1 MSSPLL
7 SFEEEVIKREVI
19 EEEDNKI
26 EARPLVSLFKKVIKG
41 DVFEEEYDK
50 TEARVGVLDAFLA
63 VGYVKFGKE
72 RIARLGFKAYVTGLR
87 TNDAEVDE
95 MVFLT
100 MVENMGLTFLII
112 GDNWTIDKMDEIF
125 SNWIG

>member
-7 SFEEEVIKREVI
+7 SFEEEVMKREVI

-112 GDNWTIDKMDEIF
+112 DDNWTNDKMDEIF